1 MFAFDNGE
9 IDHFSSSRLTTAG
22 FAPHGI
28 ISPTY
33 SFVIFAQSASCFHF
47 LSNPGAI
54 QGVVV
59 VQYAGRSVALRISRM
74 NIFDLSIRNASPMQ
88 QSSTDALFL
97 DQCCVNWTRLTVVML
112 SAPQQMRRW
121 SRLRGMEC
129 YFTSPFTCVKQAQ
142 RDRGA
147 SGRNM
152 TQFPLLC
159 LQGWGLAVG
168 EELRVGSC

>member
-22 FAPHGI
+22 FC
-28 ISPTY
+28 SPLNHIPDL
-33 SFVIFAQSASCFHF
+33 FVCYFAQSASCFHF

-59 VQYAGRSVALRISRM
+59 QYAGRSVALRISRM
-74 NIFDLSIRNASPMQ
+74 NVFDLSIRNASPMQ
-88 QSSTDALFL
+88 QSPTDALFL
-97 DQCCVNWTRLTVVML
+97 DQCCVNWIRLAVVML

-129 YFTSPFTCVKQAQ
+129 YFTSPFPCVKQAQ
-142 RDRGA
+142 QDRGA
-147 SGRNM
+147 SR
-152 TQFPLLC
+152 
-159 LQGWGLAVG
+159 
-168 EELRVGSC
+168 